1 VNESLAPRHDFPL
14 LADVTYLNAASMGLV
29 PLPVQEQV
37 AAFDRELALRGTTW
51 FDEAQ
56 EVGVLDRARNA
67 AARLLNASADAIA
80 ITTSATEAFCQV
92 AWWLRPARG
101 TNIVSIDLEFPSVT
115 YPWFRVAAET
125 GADVR
130 LVSAKDDPA
139 SLSLDSVAAL
149 VDDRTAVI
157 CVSQVQ
163 FATGHRFSLDELAR
177 LARAHNAT
185 LVIDATQ
192 SAGIVSI
199 DVQTSGVDVL
209 VAGGYKW
216 LGAMFG
222 AAICYLG
229 PTLLE
234 RLDPPFVGWR
244 STVEPY
250 ALDAARMPLANSAR
264 RLEFSTMSYG
274 AGVAL
279 GAAVEYILDL
289 GIDRTLAHDL
299 ALATHLMD
307 GLEQL
312 GATMLTPR
320 DTQSRAGIVT
330 ARFPGRDGEEVAA
343 RLNEAGVIVSP
354 RFGSAR
360 FSTHVFNHVEDV
372 NHALSVVERVLDRAG
387 RQASGVGCRGD
398 A

>member
-14 LADVTYLNAASMGLV
+14 LDDVTLKYLNAASMGLV
-29 PLPVQEQV
+29 PLPVQEQA
-37 AAFDRELALRGTTW
+37 AAFERELALRGTTW

-56 EVGVLDRARNA
+56 EVGVLDRARNG
-67 AARLLNASADAIA
+67 AARLINASPDAIA
-80 ITTSATEAFCQV
+80 ITTSATEAFCQA

-130 LVSAKDDPA
+130 LVQAKDDPA

-149 VDDRTAVI
+149 VDDQTAVI

-163 FATGHRFSLDELAR
+163 FATGHRFALDELAR

-192 SAGIVSI
+192 AAGMVPI
-199 DVQTSGVDVL
+199 DVQASGVDML

-216 LGAMFG
+216 LGATFG
-222 AAICYLG
+222 AAVCYLG

-250 ALDAARMPLANSAR
+250 ALDAAHMPLVQSAR

-274 AGVAL
+274 AAVAL
-279 GAAVEYILDL
+279 GAAIEYILDI
-289 GIDRTLAHDL
+289 GVERILAHDQ
-299 ALATHLMD
+299 ALASRLRE

-312 GATMLTPR
+312 GATILTPR
-320 DTQSRAGIVT
+320 DEQSRAGIVT
-330 ARFPGRDGEEVAA
+330 ARFPGRDGEDVASQ
-343 RLNEAGVIVSP
+343 LNKADVIVSP
-354 RFGSAR
+354 RFGSTR
-360 FSTHVFNHVEDV
+360 FSTHIFNHSGDV
-372 NHALSVVERVLDRAG
+372 DEALAVVERVL
-387 RQASGVGCRGD
+387 S
-398 A
+398 

>member
-14 LADVTYLNAASMGLV
+14 LDDVTYLNAASMGLV
-29 PLPVQEQV
+29 PLPVQEQA

-56 EVGVLDRARNA
+56 EVGVLDRARTA
-67 AARLLNASADAIA
+67 AARLLNASPDSIA
-80 ITTSATEAFCQV
+80 ITTSATEALCQA

-125 GADVR
+125 GAEVR
-130 LVSAKDDPA
+130 LVQAKDDPA
-139 SLSLDSVAAL
+139 ALSLDSIAAM
-149 VDDRTAVI
+149 VDDQTAVI
-157 CVSQVQ
+157 CVGHVQ
-163 FATGHRFSLDELAR
+163 FATGHRFSLDELAH
-177 LARAHNAT
+177 LAHAHNAT
-185 LVIDATQ
+185 VVIDATQ
-192 SAGIVSI
+192 SAGMVPI
-199 DVQTSGVDVL
+199 DVQASGVDML

-216 LGAMFG
+216 LGATFG

-250 ALDAARMPLANSAR
+250 ALDAARMPLAHSAR

-320 DTQSRAGIVT
+320 DIQSRAGIVT

-360 FSTHVFNHVEDV
+360 FSTHVFNHREDV
-372 NHALSVVERVLDRAG
+372 DHALSVVERVLNR
-387 RQASGVGCRGD
+387 VGSRTRG
-398 A
+398 

>member
-1 VNESLAPRHDFPL
+1 MNESLAPRHDFPL
-14 LADVTYLNAASMGLV
+14 LGDVTYLNAASMGLV
-29 PLPVQEQV
+29 PLPVQEQA

-56 EVGVLDRARNA
+56 EVGVLDRARKA
-67 AARLLNASADAIA
+67 AARLLNASPDAIA
-80 ITTSATEAFCQV
+80 ITTSATEAFCQA

-101 TNIVSIDLEFPSVT
+101 ANIVSIDLEFPSVT

-130 LVSAKDDPA
+130 LVPAKDDPA
-139 SLSLDSVAAL
+139 ALSLDSVAAL
-149 VDDRTAVI
+149 VDDQTAVI
-157 CVSQVQ
+157 CVSLVQ
-163 FATGHRFSLDELAR
+163 FATGLRFSLDELAR

-185 LVIDATQ
+185 LIIDATQ
-192 SAGIVSI
+192 SAGIVPI
-199 DVQTSGVDVL
+199 DVEASGVDML

-229 PTLLE
+229 PTLLD

-250 ALDAARMPLANSAR
+250 ALDAARMPLAHSAR

-289 GIDRTLAHDL
+289 GIDRILAHDL
-299 ALATHLMD
+299 ALATRLMD
-307 GLEQL
+307 ELEQL
-312 GATMLTPR
+312 GATILTPR
-320 DTQSRAGIVT
+320 DIQSRAGIVT
-330 ARFPGRDGEEVAA
+330 ARFPDRDGEEVAA
-343 RLNEAGVIVSP
+343 RLNEAGIIVSP
-354 RFGSAR
+354 RFGSTR
-360 FSTHVFNHVEDV
+360 FSTHIFNHAEDV
-372 NHALSVVERVLDRAG
+372 DHALSVVERVLNR
-387 RQASGVGCRGD
+387 VGSWMQG
-398 A
+398 

>member
-1 VNESLAPRHDFPL
+1 VNESLAPRNHFPL
-14 LADVTYLNAASMGLV
+14 LGDVTYLNTASMGLV
-29 PLPVQEQV
+29 PLPVQEQA

-67 AARLLNASADAIA
+67 AARLLNASPDAIA
-80 ITTSATEAFCQV
+80 IPTSATEAFCQA

-101 TNIVSIDLEFPSVT
+101 ANIVSIDLEFPSVT
-115 YPWFRVAAET
+115 YPWFRVAAES

-130 LVSAKDDPA
+130 LVQAKDNPA
-139 SLSLDSVAAL
+139 SLSLDSVVEL
-149 VDDRTAVI
+149 VDDQTVVI
-157 CVSQVQ
+157 CVSHVQ
-163 FATGHRFSLDELAR
+163 FATGHRFALDELAR

-192 SAGIVSI
+192 SAGMVPI
-199 DVQTSGVDVL
+199 DVQASGVDML

-216 LGAMFG
+216 LGATFG

-229 PTLLE
+229 PTLLD

-250 ALDAARMPLANSAR
+250 ALDAAHMALAPSAR

-279 GAAVEYILDL
+279 GAAMEYVLDL
-289 GIDRTLAHDL
+289 GIDRILAHDL
-299 ALATHLMD
+299 ALATRLID
-307 GLEQL
+307 GLDTL
-312 GATMLTPR
+312 GATILTPR
-320 DTQSRAGIVT
+320 DDHSRAGIVT

-354 RFGSAR
+354 RFGSTR
-360 FSTHVFNHVEDV
+360 FSTHIFNHAEDV
-372 NHALSVVERVLDRAG
+372 DQALSVVESVLN
-387 RQASGVGCRGD
+387 
-398 A
+398 

>member
-1 VNESLAPRHDFPL
+1 MNESLAPRNHFPL
-14 LADVTYLNAASMGLV
+14 LDDVTYLNAASMGLV
-29 PLPVQEQV
+29 PLPVQEQA

-67 AARLLNASADAIA
+67 AARLLNASPDAIA
-80 ITTSATEAFCQV
+80 ISTSATEAFCQA

-101 TNIVSIDLEFPSVT
+101 DNIVSIDLEFPSVT

-130 LVSAKDDPA
+130 LVQAKDDPA
-139 SLSLDSVAAL
+139 SLSLDSVAEL
-149 VDDRTAVI
+149 VDDQTAVI
-157 CVSQVQ
+157 CVSHVQ
-163 FATGHRFSLDELAR
+163 FATGHRFALDELAR

-192 SAGIVSI
+192 SAGMVPI
-199 DVQTSGVDVL
+199 DVQASGVDML

-222 AAICYLG
+222 AAVCYLG
-229 PTLLE
+229 PTLLD

-250 ALDAARMPLANSAR
+250 ALDAAHMALAPSAR

-274 AGVAL
+274 AGVGL
-279 GAAVEYILDL
+279 GAAMEYVLDL
-289 GIDRTLAHDL
+289 GIDRILAHDL
-299 ALATHLMD
+299 ALATRLID
-307 GLEQL
+307 GLDTL
-312 GATMLTPR
+312 GATILTPR
-320 DTQSRAGIVT
+320 EVHSRAGIVT
-330 ARFPGRDGEEVAA
+330 ARFPDRDGEEVAA

-354 RFGSAR
+354 RFGSTR
-360 FSTHVFNHVEDV
+360 FSTHIFNHAEDV
-372 NHALSVVERVLDRAG
+372 DHALSVVESVLKP
-387 RQASGVGCRGD
+387 VGSRK
-398 A
+398 

>member
-1 VNESLAPRHDFPL
+1 MNESLAPRRDFPL
-14 LADVTYLNAASMGLV
+14 LGNVTYLNAASMGLV
-29 PLPVQEQV
+29 PLPVQEQA

-67 AARLLNASADAIA
+67 AARLLNANADAIA

-101 TNIVSIDLEFPSVT
+101 ANIVSIDLEFPSVT

-125 GADVR
+125 GVDVR
-130 LVSAKDDPA
+130 LVQVKDDPA

-149 VDDRTAVI
+149 VDDQTAVI
-157 CVSQVQ
+157 CVSHVQ
-163 FATGHRFSLDELAR
+163 FATGHRFALDELAR
-177 LARAHNAT
+177 LARAHKAT

-192 SAGIVSI
+192 SAGMVPI
-199 DVQTSGVDVL
+199 DVQASGIDVL

-244 STVEPY
+244 STVKPY
-250 ALDAARMPLANSAR
+250 ALDATRMPLAHSAR

-289 GIDRTLAHDL
+289 GIDRILAHDL
-299 ALATHLMD
+299 ALAMRLMD
-307 GLEQL
+307 GLDLL

-320 DTQSRAGIVT
+320 DSHSRAGIVT

-354 RFGSAR
+354 RFGATR
-360 FSTHVFNHVEDV
+360 FSTHIFNHAADV
-372 NHALSVVERVLDRAG
+372 DHTLAVVERVLN
-387 RQASGVGCRGD
+387 QVGNRLRG
-398 A
+398 

>member
-1 VNESLAPRHDFPL
+1 MNESLAPRHDFPL
-14 LADVTYLNAASMGLV
+14 LDDVTYLNAASMGLV
-29 PLPVQEQV
+29 PLPVQEQA

-67 AARLLNASADAIA
+67 AARLLNASPDAIA
-80 ITTSATEAFCQV
+80 ITTSATEAFCQA

-130 LVSAKDDPA
+130 LVQAKDDPA

-163 FATGHRFSLDELAR
+163 FATGHRFALDELAR
-177 LARAHNAT
+177 LARAHDAT

-192 SAGIVSI
+192 AAGMVPI
-199 DVQTSGVDVL
+199 DVQASGVDML

-216 LGAMFG
+216 LGATFG
-222 AAICYLG
+222 AAVCYLG

-250 ALDAARMPLANSAR
+250 ALDAAHMPLVHSAR

-274 AGVAL
+274 AAVAL
-279 GAAVEYILDL
+279 GAAIEYILDL
-289 GIDRTLAHDL
+289 GVERILAHDL
-299 ALATHLMD
+299 ALASRLRD

-312 GATMLTPR
+312 GATILTPR
-320 DTQSRAGIVT
+320 DNQSRAGIVT
-330 ARFPGRDGEEVAA
+330 ARFPGRDGEEVAVA
-343 RLNEAGVIVSP
+343 
-354 RFGSAR
+354 
-360 FSTHVFNHVEDV
+360 T
-372 NHALSVVERVLDRAG
+372 
-387 RQASGVGCRGD
+387 Q
-398 A
+398 

>member
-1 VNESLAPRHDFPL
+1 MNESLAPRQDFPL
-14 LADVTYLNAASMGLV
+14 LDDVTYLNAASMGLV
-29 PLPVQEQV
+29 PLPVQEQT

-56 EVGVLDRARNA
+56 EVGVLDRARNG
-67 AARLLNASADAIA
+67 AARMLNASSDAIA
-80 ITTSATEAFCQV
+80 ITPSASEAFCQA

-115 YPWFRVAAET
+115 YPWFRVGAET
-125 GADVR
+125 GAEVR
-130 LVSAKDDPA
+130 LVQAKDDPA
-139 SLSLDSVAAL
+139 ALSLDSVAAL
-149 VDDRTAVI
+149 VDDQTAVI
-157 CVSQVQ
+157 CVSHVQ
-163 FATGHRFSLDELAR
+163 FATGHRFALDELVG

-192 SAGIVSI
+192 SAGMVPI
-199 DVQTSGVDVL
+199 DVQASGVDML

-222 AAICYLG
+222 AAVCYLG

-234 RLDPPFVGWR
+234 RFDPPFVGWR

-250 ALDAARMPLANSAR
+250 ALDAARMTLAPSGR

-279 GAAVEYILDL
+279 GAAIEYILDL
-289 GIDRTLAHDL
+289 GVDRILAHDL
-299 ALATHLMD
+299 ALATRLMD
-307 GLEQL
+307 GLDAL
-312 GATMLTPR
+312 GATILTPR
-320 DTQSRAGIVT
+320 EDESRAGIVT

-354 RFGSAR
+354 RFGSTR
-360 FSTHVFNHVEDV
+360 FSTHIFNREEDV
-372 NHALSVVERVLDRAG
+372 DHALLVLERVLN
-387 RQASGVGCRGD
+387 QVGSRV
-398 A
+398 